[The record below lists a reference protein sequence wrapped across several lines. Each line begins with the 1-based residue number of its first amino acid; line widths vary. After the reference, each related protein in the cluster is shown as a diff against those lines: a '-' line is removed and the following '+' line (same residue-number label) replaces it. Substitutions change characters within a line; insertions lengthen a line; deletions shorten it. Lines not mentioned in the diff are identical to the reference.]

1 MKENVGAREQA
12 VRALIGPLLMG
23 RGLRRRGRL
32 GGLLTLLTGAAITQT
47 ALTRVCPVNRL
58 LGITHRERGGR
69 AEGAER
75 HLHGA
80 AARADWEKS
89 TGMPAAAAKHDDSAQ
104 IYSAPD

>member
-23 RGLRRRGRL
+23 RGLRRRHR
-32 GGLLTLLTGAAITQT
+32 LTGLAALVAGAMITGT
-47 ALTRVCPVNRL
+47 AITRVCPVNRL
-58 LGITHRERGGR
+58 LGINNRRDRPHAGSTEQ
-69 AEGAER
+69 

-80 AARADWEKS
+80 AAEPDWEKS
-89 TGMPAAAAKHDDSAQ
+89 TGMPAAAARHDDSAQ